1 MRETFLQGIKSSRS
15 ENIFNKMK
23 SSEYKKSRDI
33 ERNCYNNNIANTSS
47 IPIDIYCKKYIK
59 AAKLIS
65 KMKES
70 SK

>member
-1 MRETFLQGIKSSRS
+1 
-15 ENIFNKMK
+15 MK